1 MYDRYGV
8 ACDCDTRQEMSEY
21 FLNAIFFSSSFLGWG
36 GVGCKG
42 EVDEK
47 LTSKLGLQRCWYF
60 MLAIQLAADRKE
72 VPAPCLHA
80 QSWTRI
86 HIKTPQGFTM

>member
-8 ACDCDTRQEMSEY
+8 DCDTRQEMSEY
-21 FLNAIFFSSSFLGWG
+21 FLNAIFFSSFFCGG

-86 HIKTPQGFTM
+86 HIKTLQGFTM